1 MKTLEDKARIARE
14 KVIDDLKRAYEK
26 HKDIQHYATASACIE
41 MYGVGLYMSGAKE
54 ALSSQWR
61 KPEDELP
68 KDGDTIL
75 IYYKYR
81 DSGRLEYKYSY
92 MQVKYNIK
100 NGFNLFENNMSK
112 WGGKVLFWMPIPG
125 LPDNKED

>member
-41 MYGVGLYMSGAKE
+41 MYGMGLYMSGAKE

-61 KPEDELP
+61 NPKEVLP

-81 DSGRLEYKYSY
+81 ESGRLEYKYSY

-125 LPDNKED
+125 LPDNKEE